1 MWFRCCLLV
10 VCLVVLLP
18 ACVTCRL
25 FPCDDT
31 KTGIPSMEA
40 LLQHKV
46 RAGNIDEIISKES
59 AKNYFLQRGSWARRA
74 PTTAYEISTTAETF
88 SPPITQVLDAA
99 ELSRTVNEEDDRRY
113 LLEFRKDYEEPGP
126 NTNHGLD
133 PPAPTP
139 SPLP

>member
-1 MWFRCCLLV
+1 M
-10 VCLVVLLP
+10 
-18 ACVTCRL
+18 AST
-25 FPCDDT
+25 
-31 KTGIPSMEA
+31 A
-40 LLQHKV
+40 
-46 RAGNIDEIISKES
+46 
-59 AKNYFLQRGSWARRA
+59 
-74 PTTAYEISTTAETF
+74 AYEISTTAETS

-113 LLEFRKDYEEPGP
+113 LLAFREDYVEPGP